1 MARESSTI
9 VPPSGL
15 QVNRQSSV
23 PVHVQLTTQIRHLIE
38 AGHLKPGVQLPTVR
52 QLAGFLR
59 INRNTA
65 ARALADLLRDGYL
78 ESQQG
83 RGTFVVERP
92 PTREGR
98 AARSLEV
105 LVEETLERARRL
117 GFTHEELLVTV
128 AARAPYAGMRPRPAR
143 VRALLVECNWEE
155 LTRYREEL
163 ETALPVS
170 VDRVLVEE
178 LPARM
183 AQEPGFL
190 SGYRVV
196 VTTFFHIHE
205 VKAAVPVEG
214 PPVVALLSKANI
226 STLLRLT
233 ELPPGAT
240 VGLVCTTRHRQP
252 EPPPLAPVRRPLGH
266 HARARV
272 RRRSLVPGPHPRADP
287 RRPLLRAG
295 AARIRKTLPPDVE
308 LIVSDRTLDHGGLEL
323 LRDLLIRLEQLGDL
337 DQGDTHRGWT
347 TVLSDGNCSSC
358 QATTRRR
365 RAHRDVRGV
374 GLDRL
379 RERRTGPRPS
389 AVGLRASACGGARRW
404 RPPTRPRAWPRRV
417 HGEPRVIRD
426 RRRRHG

>member
-1 MARESSTI
+1 
-9 VPPSGL
+9 
-15 QVNRQSSV
+15 V

-38 AGHLKPGVQLPTVR
+38 AGHLKAGMQLPTVR

-65 ARALADLLRDGYL
+65 ARALADLLKDGYL

-83 RGTFVVERP
+83 RGTFVVDRP

-105 LVEETLERARRL
+105 LVDEALERARLL

-128 AARAPYAGMRPRPAR
+128 AARAPHAGTNPRPER

-163 ETALPVS
+163 ETALPLS

-190 SGYRVV
+190 TGYRVV

-205 VKAAVPVEG
+205 VKAAVPADG
-214 PPVVALLSKANI
+214 PPVVALLSEANI

-233 ELPPGAT
+233 ELAPGAT
-240 VGLVCTTRHRQP
+240 VGLVCTTATGSQNLLRSLQSAGLSHI
-252 EPPPLAPVRRPLGH
+252 APVLASADDPW
-266 HARARV
+266 
-272 RRRSLVPGPHPRADP
+272 SLSRMLELTRIV
-287 RRPLLRAG
+287 LCSEQG
-295 AARIRKTLPPDVE
+295 AAKIRKSLPPDVE
-308 LIVSDRTLDHGGLEL
+308 LIVSDRTLDRGGLEL
-323 LRDLLIRLEQLGDL
+323 LRDLLNRLEQ
-337 DQGDTHRGWT
+337 
-347 TVLSDGNCSSC
+347 
-358 QATTRRR
+358 AP
-365 RAHRDVRGV
+365 A
-374 GLDRL
+374 
-379 RERRTGPRPS
+379 
-389 AVGLRASACGGARRW
+389 
-404 RPPTRPRAWPRRV
+404 
-417 HGEPRVIRD
+417 
-426 RRRRHG
+426 

>member
-1 MARESSTI
+1 MARESSSI

-38 AGHLKPGVQLPTVR
+38 AGQLKPGMQLPTVR

-65 ARALADLLRDGYL
+65 ARALADLLKDGYL

-83 RGTFVVERP
+83 RGTFVVDRP

-98 AARSLEV
+98 AARSLEL
-105 LVEETLERARRL
+105 LVEETLERARQL

-128 AARAPYAGMRPRPAR
+128 AARAPHASSNPRPAR

-163 ETALPVS
+163 ETALPLS

-190 SGYRVV
+190 TGYRVV

-205 VKAAVPVEG
+205 VKAAVPAEG
-214 PPVVALLSKANI
+214 PPVVALLSEANI

-240 VGLVCTTRHRQP
+240 VGLVCTTAAGSQNLLRSLQSAG
-252 EPPPLAPVRRPLGH
+252 LSNIAPVLASADDPW
-266 HARARV
+266 
-272 RRRSLVPGPHPRADP
+272 SLSRMLEITRIV
-287 RRPLLRAG
+287 LCSEQG

-308 LIVSDRTLDHGGLEL
+308 LIVSDRTLDRGGLEL
-323 LRDLLIRLEQLGDL
+323 LRDLLTRLEQ
-337 DQGDTHRGWT
+337 T
-347 TVLSDGNCSSC
+347 
-358 QATTRRR
+358 
-365 RAHRDVRGV
+365 
-374 GLDRL
+374 
-379 RERRTGPRPS
+379 
-389 AVGLRASACGGARRW
+389 AV
-404 RPPTRPRAWPRRV
+404 
-417 HGEPRVIRD
+417 
-426 RRRRHG
+426 